1 MLNSEKM
8 TPLFLRLAQE
18 KSCASLEEIKD
29 DAGLPFSDGGARDRY
44 ITEFY
49 SNLYKIPRNARTNFT
64 NCVENFLG
72 VLVDHPAVVGC
83 KLSEDE
89 RNSLETDITVEELDE
104 AVAKCNGNSAPGI
117 DGIGNRFIKKFCYFF
132 RIPLLDYIKVCNN
145 RGTLTETLRT
155 ALIRLIP
162 KKGNVSHIKNWRP
175 ISLLSCFY
183 KVVSKVVDS
192 RLEKVIDKVT
202 SLAQK
207 AYNKK
212 RYIQEALINT
222 IDTIRHC
229 EQNGINGVILSN
241 DQKKAFDCVFHPY
254 IREGYRFFGFG
265 DAFIKLLDTIGT
277 NRTARIIL
285 DGGKNSREFDLE
297 RGFAQGNSPSPKK
310 YNIGEQILIFRIEYD
325 PLILGV
331 YNSFLIPRSIEECVT
346 TFPLVDK
353 AEWKGLT
360 VDPELKENSRKINA
374 FADDSNAGLLRCADN
389 LARVKNVLFEFGD
402 ISGLETNVEKT
413 TLMPIGRLDLAIPQ
427 DIRDLGFEIVPRR
440 LFIPALQ

>member
-1 MLNSEKM
+1 M

-18 KSCASLEEIKD
+18 KCCASLDEIKD
-29 DAGLPFSDGGARDRY
+29 KTGLPFRDGGARDRY

-49 SNLYKIPRNARTNFT
+49 RSLYKIPRNARGNFT

-89 RNSLETDITVEELDE
+89 KNSLETDITVEELDE
-104 AVAKCNGNSAPGI
+104 AVAKCNSNSAPGI
-117 DGIGNRFIKKFCYFF
+117 DGIGNRFIKKFWTFFQITLLEYFT
-132 RIPLLDYIKVCNN
+132 VCNN
-145 RGTLTETLRT
+145 RGTLTETFRT

-162 KKGNVSHIKNWRP
+162 KKGDVSHLKNWRP

-183 KVVSKVVDS
+183 KIVSKAVDA

-207 AYNKK
+207 AYNNK
-212 RYIQEALINT
+212 RYIQEALT

-229 EQNGINGVILSN
+229 EQNGINGVILSI
-241 DQKKAFDCVFHPY
+241 DQKKAFDSVFHPY
-254 IREGYRFFGFG
+254 MREVYRFFGFG
-265 DAFIKLLDTIGT
+265 DAFMKLLDTIGT

-285 DGGKNSREFDLE
+285 EGGINSREFDLE

-331 YNSFLIPRSIEECVT
+331 YNSFLIPRSVDDGVT
-346 TFPLVDK
+346 AYLLLEK
-353 AEWKGLT
+353 AERRGLI
-360 VDPELKENSRKINA
+360 VDPAELGTRSFIRGSLSAHRSFFSPGSLTLLRSFFGFPFSLLAQSLVAQPVVRSAINA
-374 FADDSNAGLLRCADN
+374 KSL
-389 LARVKNVLFEFGD
+389 
-402 ISGLETNVEKT
+402 IKT
-413 TLMPIGRLDLAIPQ
+413 HT
-427 DIRDLGFEIVPRR
+427 
-440 LFIPALQ
+440 FIHPLTPV